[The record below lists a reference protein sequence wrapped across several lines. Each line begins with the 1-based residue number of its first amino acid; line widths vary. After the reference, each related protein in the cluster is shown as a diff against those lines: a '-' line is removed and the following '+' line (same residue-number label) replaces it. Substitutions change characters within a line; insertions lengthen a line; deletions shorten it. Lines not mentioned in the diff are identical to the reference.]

1 MTGWTGYFDVSQSP
15 MTMTTNW
22 NLAYSTGSGHAI
34 AQGKDVF
41 PAVARTSTFNTSVV
55 TSESLIAD

>member
-1 MTGWTGYFDVSQSP
+1 

-41 PAVARTSTFNTSVV
+41 TNTSVV